1 VTHSLQT
8 QVQVKNVSVGD
19 FSFSSCDM
27 IKLIAGP
34 CSLESRDMAMGI
46 AEHLADVSGRLGI
59 PFIFKG
65 SFDKANRTSLSK
77 RGLSWEQALRIFEE
91 VKKTFS
97 CPVLTD
103 VHLPSQC
110 RDVAEVVDVLQIPAF
125 LCRQTDLIQSAAAT
139 GRPLH
144 IKKGQFLSPQEMHQV
159 AKKAEDSGAKG
170 ILLCERGFAFGYNML
185 ISDMRSLPIM
195 AASGWPVVFD
205 ATHSVQR
212 PGGMGGTSGGDSH
225 MVETLARA
233 AVGVGVSGLF
243 METHPNPKEALSDG
257 PNMVP
262 LDQIEGLLKTLMAID
277 QCTKAISYQEFSAP
291 AF

>member
-1 VTHSLQT
+1 MTYAFQEKINPKSIDI
-8 QVQVKNVSVGD
+8 SGI
-19 FSFSSCDM
+19 SFSNAES

-34 CSLESRDMAMGI
+34 CSLESRDMAMTI
-46 AEHLADVSGRLGI
+46 AEHLSGVSHRLGI

-77 RGLSWEQALRIFEE
+77 RGMGWDQALRIFEE
-91 VKKTFS
+91 VKETFS

-103 VHLPSQC
+103 VHLPTQC
-110 RDVAEVVDVLQIPAF
+110 RDVASVADVLQIPAF

-139 GRPLH
+139 GKPLH
-144 IKKGQFLSPQEMHQV
+144 IKKGQFLSPQEMQQV
-159 AKKAEDSGAKG
+159 AKKAEASGAQS
-170 ILLCERGFAFGYNML
+170 ILLCERGFSFGYNML
-185 ISDMRSLPIM
+185 ISDMRGIPIM
-195 AASGWPVVFD
+195 AASGWPVIFD

-212 PGGMGGTSGGDSH
+212 PGGMGGTSGGDRH

-243 METHPNPKEALSDG
+243 METHPKPEEALSDG

-262 LDQIEGLLKTLMAID
+262 LDQIEGMLQTLIAID
-277 QCTKAISYQEFSAP
+277 QCTKIKPYQAFSAHS
-291 AF
+291 F